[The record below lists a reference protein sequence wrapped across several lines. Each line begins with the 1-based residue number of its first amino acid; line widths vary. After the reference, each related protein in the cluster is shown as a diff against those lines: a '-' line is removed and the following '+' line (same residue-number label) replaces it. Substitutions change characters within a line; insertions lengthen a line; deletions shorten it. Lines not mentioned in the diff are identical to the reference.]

1 MRYPWEPERVNLFDT
16 RKKRLIA
23 NCEHKRDRKVKELAE
38 INEELERLNALM
50 FDPENFIDDT
60 SSRSQDPS

>member
-16 RKKRLIA
+16 RKRRLIA

-38 INEELERLNALM
+38 LEEELLRLEALE
-50 FDPENFIDDT
+50 FDPTNFIDDT
-60 SSRSQDPS
+60 SSDPQVPS